1 MSACFCPVTMV
12 VNFWRRPVRAEPLA
26 LFRIVLG
33 ITYLSALLIGLAPDL
48 NRYLDLCPPE
58 TLDKWLGTTGRW
70 SIFRAPAYFPE
81 RTAADGPFISEETAA
96 IWNTWGAKRDN
107 VFLMFALLVVAV
119 LGMTLGCYTRLCAT
133 IAWLLTI
140 SFHNRLLWTINGG
153 DDMFRTGLFYV
164 AIGGIIGWICG
175 ERIAPAA
182 AVWSLDR
189 RRQIR
194 NDPAAAEKP
203 VYIAPWS
210 VRLIQIQLCAVYFF
224 TGLAKIGA
232 DWIDGTALYWVLNDL
247 SLTRWPYSKLPV
259 PMWMCQLASWGTL
272 VWEIGFPLLVA
283 VRWFRPWTL
292 LAGVALHIGIL
303 LSMEVGWFSQVTL
316 CWYAVF
322 LNGDMLAGFAARLFG
337 RRSAAPESVVYVPAD
352 AYTAATP

>member
-1 MSACFCPVTMV
+1 MSGCYCPVTML
-12 VNFWRRPVRAEPLA
+12 VNFWRQPVRAEPLA

-33 ITYLSALLIGLAPDL
+33 ITYLGALLIGLAPDL

-58 TLDKWLGTTGRW
+58 TLDGWLGTTGRW

-81 RTAADGPFISEETAA
+81 RTAIDGPFISEEHAA
-96 IWNTWGAKRDN
+96 AWNAWGAKRDN

-119 LGMTLGCYTRLCAT
+119 LGMTLGCYTRLCCA

-140 SFHNRLLWTINGG
+140 SLHNRILWTINGG
-153 DDMFRTGLFYV
+153 DDMFRTALFYLT
-164 AIGGIIGWICG
+164 
-175 ERIAPAA
+175 IAPSG

-194 NDPAAAEKP
+194 HNPAEADRP

-232 DWIDGTALYWVLNDL
+232 DWIDGSALYWVLNDL
-247 SLTRWPYSKLPV
+247 SLTRWPYFKV
-259 PMWMCQLASWGTL
+259 PMPMWICRLSSWGTL

-283 VRWFRPWTL
+283 MRWVRPWAL
-292 LAGVALHIGIL
+292 LAGVALHVGIL

-322 LNGDMLAGFAARLFG
+322 LNGDMLAGLAARLFG
-337 RRSAAPESVVYVPAD
+337 QRGAAPESVVYVPAD